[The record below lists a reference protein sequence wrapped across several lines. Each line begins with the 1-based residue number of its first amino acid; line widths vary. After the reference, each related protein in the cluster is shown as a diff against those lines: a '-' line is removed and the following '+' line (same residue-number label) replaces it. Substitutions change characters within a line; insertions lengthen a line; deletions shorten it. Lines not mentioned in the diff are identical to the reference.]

1 MTIPDDV
8 TAWLLASDPALRW
21 QVERDL
27 LGADESVW
35 RATRARVASEGFGA
49 ALLAEQDAAG
59 TWAGGAFF
67 PVAGH
72 PSAWVEGQ
80 EGQPWTATTWTLNSL
95 RDWGLDA
102 AALAGTAEK
111 LASVRWEY
119 DDLPYWGGEVDVC
132 INAWTL
138 ANGTWLGA
146 DVTGL
151 VDWFA
156 EHQLDDGGWNCEWEF
171 GSTRSS
177 FHSTICALTG
187 LLYREVHGPGGEG
200 IAKLRHRGEEY
211 LLSRRLLYRASTGE
225 VVRPWVSEFTS
236 PPRHRYSALRA
247 LGHFRQASA
256 VDRTPPD
263 ERLADAVELVRGKRQ
278 PDGRW
283 LRDAHLPGQEWFD
296 VDAAVGDPS
305 PWLTLDAYRVLTWWD
320 DARADPPPTDEG
332 NR

>member
-1 MTIPDDV
+1 MELSDSVRT
-8 TAWLLASDPALRW
+8 WLLNTDPAVRW

-27 LGADESVW
+27 LGAGEPVW
-35 RATRARVASEGFGA
+35 EQTRARVATEGFGA
-49 ALLAEQDAAG
+49 ALLAEQDADG
-59 TWAGGAFF
+59 QWAGGAFF
-67 PVAGH
+67 PANGH
-72 PSAWVEGQ
+72 PSAWVDGQ
-80 EGQPWTATTWTLNSL
+80 EGQPWTATTWSLNSL
-95 RDWGLDA
+95 RDWGCDASALD
-102 AALAGTAEK
+102 GTAEK

-119 DDLPYWGGEVDVC
+119 DELPYWGGEVDVC

-156 EHQLDDGGWNCEWEF
+156 EHQLADGGWNCEWES

-187 LLYREVHGPGGEG
+187 LLYRELHGPGDEA
-200 IAKLRHRGEEY
+200 IAELRHRGEEY

-225 VVRPWVSEFTS
+225 IVRGWVSEFTS

-247 LGHFRQASA
+247 LDHFRRAST
-256 VDRTPPD
+256 VDGTAPD
-263 ERLADAVELVRGKRQ
+263 DRLADAIDLVRGKRQ

-296 VDAAVGDPS
+296 VDAPVGTAS
-305 PWLTLDAYRVLTWWD
+305 PWLTLDAYRVLAWWD
-320 DARADPPPTDEG
+320 EEQDARHPVLQGE
-332 NR
+332 R